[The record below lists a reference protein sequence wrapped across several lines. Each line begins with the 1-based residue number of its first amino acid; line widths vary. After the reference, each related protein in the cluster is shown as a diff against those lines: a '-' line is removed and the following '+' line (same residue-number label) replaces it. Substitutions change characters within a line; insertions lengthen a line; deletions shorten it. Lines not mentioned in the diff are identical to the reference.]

1 MSCQCEGKTKAG
13 VRCTKRTL
21 HESKRCHFH
30 RDAPAA
36 VESVAAPV
44 AAAPAAP
51 VTIRVALAAPVALA
65 PVALAPV
72 AVAEPEVVSKRGK
85 NTKAATKA
93 TKPVLSERCSDKTEC
108 CVCMEEMPG
117 SDKLDC
123 GHPLCRDCVGNLRN
137 DKCPLCR
144 REIKAKHITAKQ
156 KADMRHKFIEDRIS
170 RNSAATHAFIQQDQQ
185 QSYSNSAAASAVA
198 TAAATHQAFIATI
211 LNLLPINPY
220 T

>member
-30 RDAPAA
+30 R
-36 VESVAAPV
+36 E
-44 AAAPAAP
+44 AP
-51 VTIRVALAAPVALA
+51 VTTVVEVAPV
-65 PVALAPV
+65 PQVT
-72 AVAEPEVVSKRGK
+72 AEPIGK
-85 NTKAATKA
+85 NTKTMAPKPVEKP
-93 TKPVLSERCSDKTEC
+93 TKPVLSERCCDKIEC

-123 GHPLCRDCVGNLRN
+123 GHPLCRECVGNLRS

-144 REIKAKHITAKQ
+144 RDIKAKHITSKQ
-156 KADMRHKFIEDRIS
+156 KADMRRKLQEDRVA
-170 RNSAATHAFIQQDQQ
+170 RNSAATQAFIQQDLQQ
-185 QSYSNSAAASAVA
+185 ANTWSHNALNSSALISA
-198 TAAATHQAFIATI
+198 LSQTSSAATHQAFLTTI
-211 LNLLPINPY
+211 LNLFPY